1 MSDPLIFV
9 ITDAGRAALINAAN
23 TGTGAVT
30 ITQIGV
36 SATALVANAGMT
48 ELAGEIK
55 RLATFGGSGVADD
68 TIHVTLRDESADAY
82 SLRSFGLY
90 LNDGTLFGL
99 YGQAAV
105 ISEKTSASL
114 VLLSADI
121 KLADIA
127 AASIEFGSTDFINPP
142 ATETVM
148 GVLSLA
154 TNAEASAGVVADKA
168 ITPKTLAFA
177 LAAYMAGNFSDVW
190 KASNDGSGSGLDA
203 DLLDGQ
209 HGSYYLPVASYTAA
223 DVKAKMLSQDG
234 AGSTLDAD
242 MLDGQHGS
250 YYTDIVGR
258 LGFTP
263 VNVTVYT
270 AADIR
275 TKLLTVDGAGSAI
288 DADLLDGQHGAYY
301 ADIEARLGY
310 TPANLAGDTFAGP
323 IRRDANFFMHLSGSN
338 PYLQFDAGD
347 YLLYDRVNNRLN
359 IYIGAA
365 RVGWFDG
372 YGNFNVTG
380 EMAAG
385 GSIVWHTSNDG
396 AGSGLDA
403 DLLDGQQGS
412 YYLAASS
419 YTAADVKAKMLTQ
432 DGSGSTLDA
441 DLLDGQHGSYYADIT
456 GRLGFTP
463 IQQSTGINQTA
474 NSVKIG
480 WSAEARLK
488 ATVDAADQGNFVMEP
503 TMIAQFRNY
512 DGSGSGVDADLL
524 DGQHGAY
531 YLPASSYTTTDV
543 KTRMLS
549 VDGSGSGLD
558 ADLLDGQHLSALV
571 QKANIMADLAAAMAV
586 SWTGAFGPNKFY
598 LGTLLVQMGIANTVA
613 ANGFA
618 TINFPD
624 HFSAPP
630 FVIPFRRTS
639 AAVQNAD
646 SGAGIEGTPTVSQA
660 VVRNTTAGAVIDI
673 LWIAIG
679 PA

>member
-242 MLDGQHGS
+242 MLDGQQGA
-250 YYTDIVGR
+250 YYADIVGR
-258 LGFTP
+258 LG
-263 VNVTVYT
+263 
-270 AADIR
+270 
-275 TKLLTVDGAGSAI
+275 
-288 DADLLDGQHGAYY
+288 
-301 ADIEARLGY
+301 
-310 TPANLAGDTFAGP
+310 
-323 IRRDANFFMHLSGSN
+323 
-338 PYLQFDAGD
+338 
-347 YLLYDRVNNRLN
+347 
-359 IYIGAA
+359 
-365 RVGWFDG
+365 
-372 YGNFNVTG
+372 
-380 EMAAG
+380 
-385 GSIVWHTSNDG
+385 
-396 AGSGLDA
+396 
-403 DLLDGQQGS
+403 
-412 YYLAASS
+412 
-419 YTAADVKAKMLTQ
+419 
-432 DGSGSTLDA
+432 
-441 DLLDGQHGSYYADIT
+441 
-456 GRLGFTP
+456 
-463 IQQSTGINQTA
+463 
-474 NSVKIG
+474 
-480 WSAEARLK
+480 
-488 ATVDAADQGNFVMEP
+488 
-503 TMIAQFRNY
+503 
-512 DGSGSGVDADLL
+512 
-524 DGQHGAY
+524 
-531 YLPASSYTTTDV
+531 
-543 KTRMLS
+543 
-549 VDGSGSGLD
+549 
-558 ADLLDGQHLSALV
+558 
-571 QKANIMADLAAAMAV
+571 
-586 SWTGAFGPNKFY
+586 
-598 LGTLLVQMGIANTVA
+598 
-613 ANGFA
+613 
-618 TINFPD
+618 
-624 HFSAPP
+624 
-630 FVIPFRRTS
+630 
-639 AAVQNAD
+639 
-646 SGAGIEGTPTVSQA
+646 
-660 VVRNTTAGAVIDI
+660 
-673 LWIAIG
+673 
-679 PA
+679 